1 MNAEGLLRPRRNVAI
16 EIIRRVGEGREQQD
30 LSIVRV
36 DRRADLV
43 GDDPFESRQLRVSIR
58 RHKAS
63 GGQQRAETITVL
75 GKILPPTNAINVLQ
89 QHLDLAANE
98 QRFEGGIIDIDIVDG
113 RFLNG
118 IVMGV
123 DLGEQGLDVSELALD
138 GQRER
143 SDRAFHPLQDI
154 HAQQVNEAFLAV
166 YLAEETLAAANFGA
180 VFLVVSRL
188 LVREY
193 IAKRRIG
200 AEGQAADFV
209 VDLADRSECAGKV
222 HVGLDVHRRQ
232 ALGELARFC
241 GAVIS
246 LHMLSRPGDGQHV
259 EQFEVI
265 EAKHIH
271 EAGWPTFGLAKIKP
285 AVELPLRLA
294 DRSFDAGDAMA
305 RQRHIVALSNECDL
319 IFEVGQPIVDRRRR

>member
-1 MNAEGLLRPRRNVAI
+1 
-16 EIIRRVGEGREQQD
+16 
-30 LSIVRV
+30 
-36 DRRADLV
+36 
-43 GDDPFESRQLRVSIR
+43 
-58 RHKAS
+58 
-63 GGQQRAETITVL
+63 
-75 GKILPPTNAINVLQ
+75 
-89 QHLDLAANE
+89 
-98 QRFEGGIIDIDIVDG
+98 
-113 RFLNG
+113 
-118 IVMGV
+118 MGV
-123 DLGEQGLDVSELALD
+123 DFCQQGFHVPELPLD
-138 GQRER
+138 GKGKR
-143 SDRAFHPLQDI
+143 SDRAFHPLQDV
-154 HAQQVNEAFLAV
+154 HAQQVDEAFLAIH
-166 YLAEETLAAANFGA
+166 LAEKALAAANFSA
-180 VFLVVSRL
+180 VFLVISRL
-188 LVREY
+188 LVRKH
-193 IAKRRIG
+193 IAKQRIG

-209 VDLADRSECAGKV
+209 IDLSDGPECAGEV

-305 RQRHIVALSNECDL
+305 RQRHIVTLSNECDL
-319 IFEVGQPIVDRRRR
+319 IFEVGQPIVDRRRRQHEHFGLHAGLDDPLHQVVVAGVPILVGRLVPKIMRLVDHDEIVITPVDVGEVDVAGQAAIA

>member
-43 GDDPFESRQLRVSIR
+43 GDDPFESRQLRVTIR

-166 YLAEETLAAANFGA
+166 YLALGTVMESFAIMVITVPVFAPIVGDLGYSMIWWGLLTVCCVETGMISPPFGLNLFVLKSVA
-180 VFLVVSRL
+180 PDTPLTTIYRGVLPFCV
-188 LVREY
+188 
-193 IAKRRIG
+193 
-200 AEGQAADFV
+200 ADFV
-209 VDLADRSECAGKV
+209 
-222 HVGLDVHRRQ
+222 
-232 ALGELARFC
+232 
-241 GAVIS
+241 
-246 LHMLSRPGDGQHV
+246 
-259 EQFEVI
+259 
-265 EAKHIH
+265 
-271 EAGWPTFGLAKIKP
+271 
-285 AVELPLRLA
+285 RLA
-294 DRSFDAGDAMA
+294 
-305 RQRHIVALSNECDL
+305 ILVAFPGLVL
-319 IFEVGQPIVDRRRR
+319 WLPQTM